1 MTLTIDR
8 DGERLDSALSR
19 LVPELTR
26 SQAQRLIEQGA
37 VTQAGRPVKKNEKLP
52 AGTALLR
59 LGQRPVARGDSGVK
73 AGLPACRPP
82 FGLPGK
88 NPVAHEERRRLQ
100 RLTAAGPLPLYTG
113 FPIKLTSAFN
123 V

>member
-37 VTQAGRPVKKNEKLP
+37 HFG
-52 AGTALLR
+52 
-59 LGQRPVARGDSGVK
+59 
-73 AGLPACRPP
+73 AC
-82 FGLPGK
+82 FAIDLI
-88 NPVAHEERRRLQ
+88 L
-100 RLTAAGPLPLYTG
+100 
-113 FPIKLTSAFN
+113 S
-123 V
+123 

>member
-37 VTQAGRPVKKNEKLP
+37 VTQAEARQKNEKAP
-52 AGTALLR
+52 RRDGAGAGNSGGARNAHRGAGHSSGGLL
-59 LGQRPVARGDSGVK
+59 
-73 AGLPACRPP
+73 
-82 FGLPGK
+82 
-88 NPVAHEERRRLQ
+88 
-100 RLTAAGPLPLYTG
+100 
-113 FPIKLTSAFN
+113 
-123 V
+123 

>member
-37 VTQAGRPVKKNEKLP
+37 VTLAGRPVKKNEKLWKFRKCAGGGAAHP
-52 AGTALLR
+52 AGGLL
-59 LGQRPVARGDSGVK
+59 
-73 AGLPACRPP
+73 
-82 FGLPGK
+82 
-88 NPVAHEERRRLQ
+88 
-100 RLTAAGPLPLYTG
+100 
-113 FPIKLTSAFN
+113 
-123 V
+123 

>member
-37 VTQAGRPVKKNEKLP
+37 VTQAGRPSKRTKSSPPGRRWELEIPEVRETP
-52 AGTALLR
+52 IAAPGHSSGGLL
-59 LGQRPVARGDSGVK
+59 
-73 AGLPACRPP
+73 
-82 FGLPGK
+82 
-88 NPVAHEERRRLQ
+88 
-100 RLTAAGPLPLYTG
+100 
-113 FPIKLTSAFN
+113 
-123 V
+123 